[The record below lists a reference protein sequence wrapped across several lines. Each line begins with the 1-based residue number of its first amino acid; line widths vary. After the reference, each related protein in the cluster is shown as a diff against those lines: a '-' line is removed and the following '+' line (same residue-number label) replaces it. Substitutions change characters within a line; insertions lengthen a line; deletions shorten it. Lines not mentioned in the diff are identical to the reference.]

1 MPPFKKYE
9 EIASRTELKR
19 LYELAVKEAEA
30 ARSSISHERIL
41 IQQMSAEKRGL
52 KQDLKKEQSKLIVL
66 SKEKKSA
73 DEQKK
78 SAGWNGA
85 AVVSVA
91 LLYQAWRIIGFP
103 GGYQWAEWWEHEACF
118 GAITFFVTIFYAQL
132 NKLWNKY

>member
-9 EIASRTELKR
+9 EIASREELKK
-19 LYELAVKEAEA
+19 LYKLACKEAEEF
-30 ARSSISHERIL
+30 RSSRSHERIL
-41 IQQMSAEKRGL
+41 LKQMSAEQRGL
-52 KQDLKKEQSKLIVL
+52 KQDLKKEQSKLLVL

-91 LLYQAWRIIGFP
+91 LLYQAYGLVRSKCHIGGSFVSGLENCRISRWLSMG
-103 GGYQWAEWWEHEACF
+103 
-118 GAITFFVTIFYAQL
+118 
-132 NKLWNKY
+132 

>member
-1 MPPFKKYE
+1 MRPFKKYE
-9 EIASRTELKR
+9 EIASREELKQ
-19 LYELAVKEAEA
+19 LYELACKEAQA
-30 ARSSISHERIL
+30 ARSKISNERIL
-41 IQQMSAEKRGL
+41 LQQMSAERRGL
-52 KQDLKKEQSKLIVL
+52 KQDLKKEQSKLLVL

-103 GGYQWAEWWEHEACF
+103 GGYKWKDWWEHEACF